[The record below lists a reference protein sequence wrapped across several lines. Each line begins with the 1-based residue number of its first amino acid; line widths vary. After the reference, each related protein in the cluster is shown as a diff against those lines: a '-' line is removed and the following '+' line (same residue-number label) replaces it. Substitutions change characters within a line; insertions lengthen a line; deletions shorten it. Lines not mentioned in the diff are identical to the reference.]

1 MRLDLQMVPQLS
13 SLLVLHGLTLHG
25 LALHDHLVARRGFA
39 NCFLRVGLLA
49 T

>member
-13 SLLVLHGLTLHG
+13 SLLVLHGL
-25 LALHDHLVARRGFA
+25 ALHDHLVARRGFA
-39 NCFLRVGLLA
+39 NCILRVGLLA